1 MEKETVIAVL
11 KRFQHTVYFLADT
24 TQIRAAS
31 SNNLYQKRT
40 KRKEERENRLS
51 SQVYGL
57 GARRIEIQDECV
69 TSPTKFIHTDYTR
82 VLNNKRKKDRGV
94 I

>member
-57 GARRIEIQDECV
+57 GARRIEIQDTGRVCHV
-69 TSPTKFIHTDYTR
+69 TDKIYTH
-82 VLNNKRKKDRGV
+82 
-94 I
+94 

>member
-57 GARRIEIQDECV
+57 GSKYKIRAECV